1 MKSNI
6 GILLILTAYFVLIGA
21 VYTVWNILANGHPEW
36 AGSTAV
42 FLSGALTAFIAG
54 YLMLGQKKEKW
65 DLVEDRVDSD
75 IDDGDPELGEFSPWS
90 WWPVSLALA
99 AALVFLGIAIGLQFW
114 LAFLALP
121 LVIGSVVGWIYEYY
135 RGHFAR

>member
-21 VYTVWNILANGHPEW
+21 VYTVWSILANGYPEW
-36 AGSTAV
+36 AGSTV
-42 FLSGALTAFIAG
+42 IFLSGALTAFIAG

-99 AALVFLGIAIGLQFW
+99 AALVFLGIAIGFQFW

-121 LVIGSVVGWIYEYY
+121 LVIVSVVGWIYEYY